1 MHKISLVL
9 ACLACVGRGRRMRN
23 PMEESIPSV
32 ESQTALHD
40 ARLLSEANESI
51 TEQSLRG
58 NPLKSVA
65 NLLLDFSPRPPVKPR
80 SAGARMV
87 IGEQAASF
95 GPATLLRKLKADL
108 PQFEWLAEGEGS
120 PNNKVDMPD
129 FVKATLA
136 QPTAPKRIHEHHE
149 RTERIRGR
157 FAQAQKDAAALKGML
172 IGEEDEKA
180 WWRTP
185 RDIPEGGRD
194 VTADD
199 PLTVLI
205 AGGGLAGLVTAA
217 ACHSKG
223 MKVAI
228 FEQASSYAP
237 YGGPIQIQSNALRA
251 IQRINPEIYEE
262 LVAAGTV
269 TADRTSGLKIGYRKG
284 NKLAGLYDRGDWLVR
299 FDTIGP
305 ALEAGLPA
313 TVVVDRPV
321 IQQILV
327 KYGFPEGT
335 VRIKSRIEKFED
347 LGNGRGVCATLED
360 GTKAYADVL
369 VGADGIWS
377 QIRKNLHNLDE
388 GAGGFAASGAAG
400 GALDDAEARKLA
412 RDTVRIAAKADRRY
426 SGFTCYAALA
436 PHRASNI
443 EEVSYQI
450 LLGEKKYFV
459 STDGGGER
467 QQWFALIRE
476 PAGGVDPEPTPED
489 PTPKLTRLRKEFSS
503 TDGDADGNKWDPFAL
518 ELIDASTEDDI
529 KRRDLY
535 DGAPLL
541 ANLDMQRWWS
551 PWAKGPVAICGDAA
565 HPMMP
570 NLGQGGCQSVEDGY
584 RLGEELG
591 DVKHTSK
598 IPGALGQ
605 YSRKRVIR
613 TSIVQ
618 GFAQLGSDLLVD
630 FDLMMTIPLIGPFF
644 LTMTQLSMPWILRF
658 LYTPEF

>member
-1 MHKISLVL
+1 MVRFTFAALAIMTTTGAAAFVPSSSRHNNMVSKTSSSSTTTTTTSL
-9 ACLACVGRGRRMRN
+9 
-23 PMEESIPSV
+23 
-32 ESQTALHD
+32 
-40 ARLLSEANESI
+40 
-51 TEQSLRG
+51 
-58 NPLKSVA
+58 
-65 NLLLDFSPRPPVKPR
+65 
-80 SAGARMV
+80 AG
-87 IGEQAASF
+87 GKQAESF
-95 GPATLLRKLKADL
+95 GPAQVIRDLKTKL
-108 PQFEWLAEGEGS
+108 PQIEWLATGGGN

-129 FVKATLA
+129 YVQAVLA
-136 QPTAPKRIHEHHE
+136 QPSAPKRQAESEE
-149 RTERIRGR
+149 RTDRIRTR
-157 FAQAQKDAAALKGML
+157 ADQAAADAKALRGML
-172 IGEEDEKA
+172 VGDDDAKA

-185 RDIPEGGRD
+185 SNTPKGGRQ
-194 VTADD
+194 VTKED
-199 PLTVLI
+199 PLTVLV

-217 ACHSKG
+217 ACHAKG
-223 MKVAI
+223 MKVAL

-251 IQRINPEIYEE
+251 IQRISQECYEE

-269 TADRTSGLKIGYRKG
+269 TADRVSGLKIGYKKG
-284 NKLAGLYDRGDWLVR
+284 NKLAGLYDAGDWLVR

-321 IQQILV
+321 IQQIFV
-327 KYGFPEGT
+327 KHGIPEGT
-335 VRIKSRIEKFED
+335 VRIKSRVESFED
-347 LGNGRGVCATLED
+347 LGDGRGVCATLAD

-369 VGADGIWS
+369 IGADGVWS
-377 QIRKNLHNLDE
+377 QIRKCLHGLAD

-400 GALDDAEARKLA
+400 GAIDDKEARKLA
-412 RDTVRIAAKADRRY
+412 RDTIRIAQQADRRY

-443 EEVSYQI
+443 EDVSYQI

-476 PAGGVDPEPTPED
+476 PAGGLDDEPTPED
-489 PTPKLTRLRKEFSS
+489 PNPKLTRLRNEFASAG
-503 TDGDADGNKWDPFAL
+503 DGDADGNVWDDFAL
-518 ELIDASTEDDI
+518 ELINASSEEDI

-541 ANLDMQRWWS
+541 ATLDPQRLLS

-570 NLGQGGCQSVEDGY
+570 NLGQGGCQSTEDGY
-584 RLGEELG
+584 RLGEDLG
-591 DVKHTSK
+591 SVSHTRDV
-598 IPGALGQ
+598 PGALGK
-605 YSRKRVIR
+605 YSRVRVIR
-613 TSIVQ
+613 TAIVQ

-630 FDLMMTIPLIGPFF
+630 FDLMMTIPVLGPFF

>member
-1 MHKISLVL
+1 MITHM
-9 ACLACVGRGRRMRN
+9 ACF
-23 PMEESIPSV
+23 
-32 ESQTALHD
+32 
-40 ARLLSEANESI
+40 LLPAF
-51 TEQSLRG
+51 
-58 NPLKSVA
+58 A
-65 NLLLDFSPRPPVKPR
+65 FSPSTHQL
-80 SAGARMV
+80 SARARTSVPSMV
-87 IGEQAASF
+87 IGKQASSF
-95 GPATLLRKLKADL
+95 GPASVLRQLKEDL
-108 PQFEWLAEGEGS
+108 PQFPWLAEGAGA
-120 PNNKVDMPD
+120 PRNKINMPD
-129 FVKATLA
+129 HIKEVLT
-136 QPTAPKRIHEHHE
+136 QPTAPHRQAENTE
-149 RTERIRGR
+149 RTERIRNR
-157 FAQAQKDAAALKGML
+157 AKQAAEDAAALRGML
-172 IGEEDEKA
+172 VGEEDDNA
-180 WWRTP
+180 WWRT
-185 RDIPEGGRD
+185 RRSVGKGGRE
-194 VTADD
+194 VTKDD
-199 PLTVLI
+199 PLTVLV

-217 ACHSKG
+217 ACHSLG
-223 MKVAI
+223 MKVAL

-251 IQRINPEIYEE
+251 IQRISPTLFEE
-262 LVAAGTV
+262 LVAAGTC
-269 TADRTSGLKIGYRKG
+269 TADRVSGLKIGYRKG

-327 KYGFPEGT
+327 KHGFPEGT
-335 VRIKSRIEKFED
+335 VRIKSRIETFED
-347 LGNGRGVCATLED
+347 LGDGQGVCATLSD

-369 VGADGIWS
+369 VGADGVWS
-377 QIRKNLHNLDE
+377 QIRKVMHGLGD

-412 RDTVRIAAKADRRY
+412 RDTVKIAAQANRRY

-450 LLGEKKYFV
+450 LLGDKKYFV

-476 PAGGVDPEPTPED
+476 PAGGVDPEPTAED
-489 PTPKLTRLRKEFSS
+489 PHPKLTRLRKEFSD
-503 TDGDADGNKWDPFAL
+503 TMGDADGNVWDPFAL
-518 ELIDASTEDDI
+518 ELINASDEADI

-541 ANLDMQRWWS
+541 ATVDPQRLIS
-551 PWAKGPVAICGDAA
+551 PWAKGPVALCGDAA

-570 NLGQGGCQSVEDGY
+570 NLGQGGCQATEDGY
-584 RLGEELG
+584 RLAQELATVG
-591 DVKHTSK
+591 HTK
-598 IPGALGQ
+598 QVPGALSK
-605 YSRKRVIR
+605 YSRIRVIR
-613 TSIVQ
+613 TAIVQ

-630 FDLMMTIPLIGPFF
+630 FDLMMTIPILGPFF

>member
-1 MHKISLVL
+1 
-9 ACLACVGRGRRMRN
+9 MRFVHGYAVAAAALSMTTGAGAFAPVVPRN
-23 PMEESIPSV
+23 VVSVVPATTAATTTTALGVTGQQAESI
-32 ESQTALHD
+32 
-40 ARLLSEANESI
+40 
-51 TEQSLRG
+51 
-58 NPLKSVA
+58 
-65 NLLLDFSPRPPVKPR
+65 
-80 SAGARMV
+80 
-87 IGEQAASF
+87 
-95 GPATLLRKLKADL
+95 GPAQLLRKLKADL
-108 PQFEWLAEGEGS
+108 PQIDWLADGAGDPS
-120 PNNKVDMPD
+120 NKIDVPNHVRAVLSKPGAPQREAESDD
-129 FVKATLA
+129 R
-136 QPTAPKRIHEHHE
+136 TA
-149 RTERIRGR
+149 RIRTR
-157 FAQAQKDAAALKGML
+157 AAEAAADARELKGML
-172 IGEEDEKA
+172 LGKEDEAA
-180 WWRTP
+180 WWRTQ
-185 RDIPEGGRD
+185 RDTPKGGRE
-194 VTADD
+194 VTEDD

-217 ACHSKG
+217 AAHAKG

-251 IQRINPEIYEE
+251 IQRINPSVYEE
-262 LVAAGTV
+262 LVAAGTC
-269 TADRTSGLKIGYRKG
+269 TADRVSGLKIGYKKG
-284 NKLAGLYDRGDWLVR
+284 NKLAGLYDAGDWLVR
-299 FDTIGP
+299 FDTVGP

-327 KYGFPEGT
+327 KHGLPEGT
-335 VRIKSRIEKFED
+335 VRIKSRVESYEN
-347 LGNGRGVCATLED
+347 LGDGRGVKATLED
-360 GTKAYADVL
+360 GTIAYADAL

-377 QIRKNLHNLDE
+377 QVRKCIHNLDE

-412 RDTVRIAAKADRRY
+412 RDTVAIAASADRRF

-443 EEVSYQI
+443 EDVSYQI

-476 PAGGVDPEPTPED
+476 EAGGVDPEPTPED
-489 PTPKLTRLRKEFSS
+489 PTPKLTRLRKEFAATGSG
-503 TDGDADGNKWDPFAL
+503 DGDGNVWDPFAL
-518 ELIDASTEDDI
+518 ELIDASSEEEI

-541 ANLDMQRWWS
+541 TTFDPRRLLN
-551 PWAKGPVAICGDAA
+551 PWAKGPVALCGDAA

-570 NLGQGGCQSVEDGY
+570 NLGQGGCQSTEDAY
-584 RLGEELG
+584 RLVEELSA
-591 DVKHTSK
+591 VTQTRQVPVQLAK
-598 IPGALGQ
+598 
-605 YSRKRVIR
+605 YSRQRVIR
-613 TSIVQ
+613 TAIVQ

-630 FDLMMTIPLIGPFF
+630 FDLMMTLPLLGPFF
-644 LTMTQLSMPWILRF
+644 LTMTQLSMPWVLRF

>member
-1 MHKISLVL
+1 MQLAHLLLSVL
-9 ACLACVGRGRRMRN
+9 ALV
-23 PMEESIPSV
+23 PS
-32 ESQTALHD
+32 HK
-40 ARLLSEANESI
+40 LS
-51 TEQSLRG
+51 R
-58 NPLKSVA
+58 
-65 NLLLDFSPRPPVKPR
+65 PR
-80 SAGARMV
+80 AGGAAMV
-87 IGEQAASF
+87 IGKQAASF
-95 GPATLLRKLKADL
+95 GPASLLRQLKAGL
-108 PQFEWLAEGEGS
+108 PQIAWLAEGEGS
-120 PNNKVDMPD
+120 DRNKENMPAH
-129 FVKATLA
+129 VKEVLSR
-136 QPTAPKRIHEHHE
+136 PGAPVRE
-149 RTERIRGR
+149 RENAARTRAIRDR
-157 FAQAQKDAAALKGML
+157 AAAAAADAAALKGML
-172 IGEEDEKA
+172 VGEDDSRA
-180 WWRTP
+180 WWRSP
-185 RDIPEGGRD
+185 RDTPAGGR
-194 VTADD
+194 VVSAEE

-217 ACHSKG
+217 ACHSLG
-223 MKVAI
+223 MKVAL

-251 IQRINPEIYEE
+251 LQKISPTVFEE
-262 LVAAGTV
+262 LVAAGTC
-269 TADRTSGLKIGYRKG
+269 TADRVSGLKIGYRKG

-327 KYGFPEGT
+327 KHGFPPGT
-335 VRIKSRIEKFED
+335 VRIKSRIESFED
-347 LGNGRGVCATLED
+347 LGESRGVCATLSD
-360 GTKAYADVL
+360 GSKAYADVL
-369 VGADGIWS
+369 VGADGVWS
-377 QIRKNLHNLDE
+377 QIRKVMHGLGD

-400 GALDDAEARKLA
+400 GALDDKEARRLA
-412 RDTVRIAAKADRRY
+412 RDTVKIAAKANRRY

-476 PAGGVDPEPTPED
+476 PAGGVDPEPTEED
-489 PTPKLTRLRKEFSS
+489 PHPKLTRLRKEFSD
-503 TDGDADGNKWDPFAL
+503 TVGDADGNVWDPFAL
-518 ELIDASTEDDI
+518 ELINASAEEDI

-541 ANLDMQRWWS
+541 ATLDPQRLLS
-551 PWAKGPVAICGDAA
+551 PWAKGPVALCGDAA

-570 NLGQGGCQSVEDGY
+570 NLGQGGCQATEDGY
-584 RLGEELG
+584 RLAQELAA
-591 DVKHTSK
+591 VRHTK
-598 IPGALGQ
+598 EVPGALSK
-605 YSRKRVIR
+605 YSRIRVIR
-613 TSIVQ
+613 TAIVQ

-630 FDLMMTIPLIGPFF
+630 FDLMMTIPLLGPFF

>member
-1 MHKISLVL
+1 
-9 ACLACVGRGRRMRN
+9 
-23 PMEESIPSV
+23 
-32 ESQTALHD
+32 
-40 ARLLSEANESI
+40 
-51 TEQSLRG
+51 
-58 NPLKSVA
+58 
-65 NLLLDFSPRPPVKPR
+65 
-80 SAGARMV
+80 
-87 IGEQAASF
+87 
-95 GPATLLRKLKADL
+95 LRKLKADA
-108 PQFEWLAEGEGS
+108 PQFPWLAEGHGN
-120 PNNKVDMPD
+120 PANKIDMPEH
-129 FVKATLA
+129 VKSVLA
-136 QPTAPKRIHEHHE
+136 QPQAPRRVAESSE
-149 RTERIRGR
+149 RTARIRNR
-157 FAQAQKDAAALKGML
+157 FEEARKDAAALKGML
-172 IGEEDEKA
+172 VGKEDETA
-180 WWRTP
+180 WWRTQREVP
-185 RDIPEGGRD
+185 KGGRA

-199 PLTVLI
+199 PLTVMI

-217 ACHSKG
+217 ACHAKG

-251 IQRINPEIYEE
+251 LQRINKDVFDD

-269 TADRTSGLKIGYRKG
+269 TADRISGLKIGYRRG

-305 ALEAGLPA
+305 ALEAGLPV

-327 KYGFPEGT
+327 KHGFPEGT
-335 VRIKSRIEKFED
+335 VRIKSRIERYED
-347 LGNGRGVCATLED
+347 LGDGHGIEATLSD

-369 VGADGIWS
+369 VGADGVWS
-377 QIRKNLHNLDE
+377 QVRKNLHGLGE

-412 RDTVRIAAKADRRY
+412 RETVRVAAQADRRY
-426 SGFTCYAALA
+426 SGFTCYAALT

-443 EEVSYQI
+443 ENVSYQI

-489 PTPKLTRLRKEFSS
+489 PHPKLTRLRKEFSS
-503 TDGDADGNKWDPFAL
+503 TDGDADGNVWDPFAL
-518 ELIDASTEDDI
+518 ELINAATEDDV

-541 ANLDMQRWWS
+541 ATLDPQRLLS
-551 PWAKGPVAICGDAA
+551 PWAKGPVALCGDAA

-570 NLGQGGCQSVEDGY
+570 NLGQGGCQATEDAD
-584 RLGEELG
+584 RLAEELSQ
-591 DVKHTSK
+591 VKKTTD
-598 IPGALGQ
+598 IPGALGF

-613 TSIVQ
+613 TAIVQ

-630 FDLMMTIPLIGPFF
+630 FDLMMTIPFIGPFF

>member
-1 MHKISLVL
+1 MNGGYAFIKRTSLVAIDLRVPHGFPMLSQALL
-9 ACLACVGRGRRMRN
+9 A
-23 PMEESIPSV
+23 
-32 ESQTALHD
+32 AL
-40 ARLLSEANESI
+40 SF
-51 TEQSLRG
+51 
-58 NPLKSVA
+58 VA
-65 NLLLDFSPRPPVKPR
+65 TPRPTAHVAPR
-80 SAGARMV
+80 SPASAMV
-87 IGEQAASF
+87 TGQQAESF
-95 GPATLLRKLKADL
+95 GPASLLRKLKADL
-108 PQFEWLAEGEGS
+108 PQFPWLAEGAGS
-120 PNNKVDMPD
+120 EHNKVDMPD
-129 FVKATLA
+129 GVRAVLA
-136 QPTAPKRIHEHHE
+136 QPEAPTRIAENPE
-149 RTERIRGR
+149 RTARIRGR
-157 FAQAQKDAAALKGML
+157 AEQAASDAAALRGML
-172 IGEEDEKA
+172 LGEEDAQA

-185 RDIPEGGRD
+185 RETPPGGRA
-194 VTADD
+194 VTKDD
-199 PLTVLI
+199 PLTVI
-205 AGGGLAGLVTAA
+205 VAGGGLAGLVTAA
-217 ACHSKG
+217 ACHANG

-251 IQRINPEIYEE
+251 IQRISPTVYEE

-269 TADRTSGLKIGYRKG
+269 TADRVSGLKIGYRKG

-299 FDTIGP
+299 FDTVGP
-305 ALEAGLPA
+305 AIEAGLPA

-327 KYGFPEGT
+327 KHGFPDGT
-335 VRIKSRIEKFED
+335 VRIKSRVETFED
-347 LGNGRGVCATLED
+347 RGDGRGVCATLSD

-369 VGADGIWS
+369 VGADGVWS
-377 QIRKNLHNLDE
+377 QVRKVLHGLGD

-412 RDTVRIAAKADRRY
+412 RDTIKIAAQADRRY

-443 EEVSYQI
+443 EDVSYQI

-476 PAGGVDPEPTPED
+476 PAGGVDPEPTADD
-489 PTPKLTRLRKEFSS
+489 PHPKLTRLRKEFSD
-503 TDGDADGNKWDPFAL
+503 TAGDADGNVWDPFAL
-518 ELIDASTEDDI
+518 ELINAADEADI

-541 ANLDMQRWWS
+541 ATLDPQRLVS
-551 PWAKGPVAICGDAA
+551 PWAKGPVALCGDAA

-570 NLGQGGCQSVEDGY
+570 NLGQGGCQSTEDGY
-584 RLGEELG
+584 RLVTELAA
-591 DVKHTSK
+591 VSHTSEV
-598 IPGALGQ
+598 PSALGK
-605 YSRKRVIR
+605 YSRVRVIR

-644 LTMTQLSMPWILRF
+644 LTMTQLSMPWVLRF

>member
-1 MHKISLVL
+1 MRFESYTVGTLLMVSTTVTAFMSVNPGKVRQSSSLS
-9 ACLACVGRGRRMRN
+9 M
-23 PMEESIPSV
+23 
-32 ESQTALHD
+32 
-40 ARLLSEANESI
+40 
-51 TEQSLRG
+51 
-58 NPLKSVA
+58 
-65 NLLLDFSPRPPVKPR
+65 
-80 SAGARMV
+80 AGL
-87 IGEQAASF
+87 QAESF
-95 GPATLLRKLKADL
+95 GPASALRKLKSDL
-108 PQFEWLAEGEGS
+108 PQIEWLAEGGGN
-120 PNNKVDMPD
+120 PNNKIDMPD
-129 FVKATLA
+129 HVKAILD
-136 QPTAPKRIHEHHE
+136 QPDAPKRVAESDE
-149 RTERIRGR
+149 RTNKIRGR
-157 FAQAQKDAAALKGML
+157 ADEAAADAAELRGML
-172 IGEEDEKA
+172 VGKEDESA
-180 WWRTP
+180 WWRKQ
-185 RDIPEGGRD
+185 RDVPKGGRE
-194 VTADD
+194 VTKDD
-199 PLTVLI
+199 PLTVLV

-217 ACHSKG
+217 ACHAKG

-251 IQRINPEIYEE
+251 IQSISNECYEE

-269 TADRTSGLKIGYRKG
+269 TADRVSGLKIGYKKG
-284 NKLAGLYDRGDWLVR
+284 NKLAGLYDAGDWLVR

-321 IQQILV
+321 IQQIFV
-327 KYGFPEGT
+327 KHGIPEGT
-335 VRIKSRIEKFED
+335 VRIKSRVSTFED
-347 LGNGRGVCATLED
+347 LGNGQGICATLED
-360 GTKAYADVL
+360 GTKAYSDVL

-377 QIRKNLHNLDE
+377 QVRKNLHGLGD

-400 GALDDAEARKLA
+400 GAIDDAEARKLA
-412 RDTVRIAAKADRRY
+412 RDTVKIAESADRRF

-443 EEVSYQI
+443 EDVSYQI

-459 STDGGGER
+459 STDGGGDR

-489 PTPKLTRLRKEFSS
+489 PHPKLTRLRKEFAM
-503 TDGDADGNKWDPFAL
+503 DGDGDEDGNVWDPFAL
-518 ELIDASTEDDI
+518 ELINAASEDDI

-541 ANLDMQRWWS
+541 ATLDPQRIIS
-551 PWAKGPVAICGDAA
+551 PWAKGPVALCGDAA

-570 NLGQGGCQSVEDGY
+570 NLGQGGCQSTEDGY

-591 DVKHTSK
+591 TVTHTK
-598 IPGALGQ
+598 DIPWALGK
-605 YSRKRVIR
+605 YSRVRVIR
-613 TSIVQ
+613 TAIVQ

-630 FDLMMTIPLIGPFF
+630 FDLMMTIPLLGPFF

-658 LYTPEF
+658 LYTAEF

>member
-1 MHKISLVL
+1 
-9 ACLACVGRGRRMRN
+9 
-23 PMEESIPSV
+23 
-32 ESQTALHD
+32 
-40 ARLLSEANESI
+40 
-51 TEQSLRG
+51 
-58 NPLKSVA
+58 
-65 NLLLDFSPRPPVKPR
+65 
-80 SAGARMV
+80 MV
-87 IGEQAASF
+87 IGEQATSF
-95 GPATLLRKLKADL
+95 GPASVLRKLKADL
-108 PQFEWLAEGEGS
+108 PQFPWLAEGHGS
-120 PNNKVDMPD
+120 PDNKVDMPD
-129 FVKATLA
+129 HVRAVLAT
-136 QPTAPKRIHEHHE
+136 PNAPKREPESAE
-149 RTERIRGR
+149 RTARIRGR
-157 FAQAQKDAAALKGML
+157 FEEAAADAAALKNML
-172 IGEEDEKA
+172 VGEDDAMA
-180 WWRTP
+180 WWRTNP
-185 RDIPEGGRD
+185 NTPSGGRE
-194 VTADD
+194 VTPDK
-199 PLTVLI
+199 PLTVLV

-217 ACHSKG
+217 ACHAKG

-251 IQRINPEIYEE
+251 IQRINPTAYEE
-262 LVAAGTV
+262 LVKAGTV
-269 TADRTSGLKIGYRKG
+269 TADRVSGLKIGYRKG

-327 KYGFPEGT
+327 KHGFPAGT
-335 VRIKSRIEKFED
+335 VRIDSRIESYVD
-347 LGNGRGVCATLED
+347 LGDGRGVVATLSD

-369 VGADGIWS
+369 VGADGVWS
-377 QIRKNLHNLDE
+377 QIRKCLHGLGE

-412 RDTVRIAAKADRRY
+412 RDTVRIAAQADRRY

-436 PHRASNI
+436 KHRASNI
-443 EEVSYQI
+443 EDVSYQI

-476 PAGGVDPEPTPED
+476 PAGGVDEEPTAEN
-489 PTPKLTRLRKEFSS
+489 PTPKLTRLRNEFA
-503 TDGDADGNKWDPFAL
+503 DAGAGDPDGNVWDSFAL
-518 ELIDASTEDDI
+518 ELINASDESDI

-541 ANLDMQRWWS
+541 ATLDPQRLLS
-551 PWAKGPVAICGDAA
+551 PWAKGPVALCGDAA

-570 NLGQGGCQSVEDGY
+570 NLGQGGCQSTEDGY
-584 RLGEELG
+584 RLGEELASVG
-591 DVKHTSK
+591 HTREVV
-598 IPGALGQ
+598 GALGQ
-605 YSRKRVIR
+605 YSRTRVIR
-613 TSIVQ
+613 TAIVQ

-630 FDLMMTIPLIGPFF
+630 FDLMMTIPLLGPFF
-644 LTMTQLSMPWILRF
+644 LTATQLSMPWILRF

>member
-1 MHKISLVL
+1 MGRFEKYTIGCLMV
-9 ACLACVGRGRRMRN
+9 ACLVGEAIAFST
-23 PMEESIPSV
+23 PQ
-32 ESQTALHD
+32 QTIVSSTQL
-40 ARLLSEANESI
+40 N
-51 TEQSLRG
+51 
-58 NPLKSVA
+58 
-65 NLLLDFSPRPPVKPR
+65 
-80 SAGARMV
+80 V
-87 IGEQAASF
+87 IGQQAESF
-95 GPATLLRKLKADL
+95 GPAQAIRKFKDAL
-108 PQFEWLAEGEGS
+108 PQIDWLAEGHGS
-120 PNNKVDMPD
+120 PDNKVNMPNY
-129 FVKATLA
+129 VKKVLA
-136 QPTAPKRIHEHHE
+136 QPTAPKRENE
-149 RTERIRGR
+149 SEDRTHRIRSR
-157 FAQAQKDAAALKGML
+157 YQEAAADAAALKGMCV
-172 IGEEDEKA
+172 GEKDEQA
-180 WWRTP
+180 WWRQP
-185 RDIPEGGRD
+185 IDIPAGGRA
-194 VTADD
+194 VTKEE
-199 PLTVLI
+199 PLRVLV

-217 ACHSKG
+217 ACHAKG

-251 IQRINPEIYEE
+251 IQRISPKCYEE
-262 LVAAGTV
+262 LVEAGTV
-269 TADRTSGLKIGYRKG
+269 TADRVSGLKIGYRKG
-284 NKLAGLYDRGDWLVR
+284 NKLAGLYDAGDWLVR

-321 IQQILV
+321 IQQIMV
-327 KYGFPEGT
+327 KHGLPEGT
-335 VRIKSRIEKFED
+335 VRIKSRIQSYED
-347 LGNGRGVCATLED
+347 LGDGRGIVATLED

-377 QIRKNLHNLDE
+377 QIRKILHGLGE

-400 GALDDAEARKLA
+400 GAIDDKEARKLA
-412 RDTVRIAAKADRRY
+412 RDTVKIAAQADRRF

-443 EEVSYQI
+443 EDVSYQI

-489 PTPKLTRLRKEFSS
+489 PTPKLTRLRKEFAAIGSG
-503 TDGDADGNKWDPFAL
+503 GDADGNEWDPFAL
-518 ELIDASTEDDI
+518 ELINASSEEDI

-541 ANLDMQRWWS
+541 ATPDVQRLWS
-551 PWAKGPVAICGDAA
+551 PWAKGPVALCGDAA

-570 NLGQGGCQSVEDGY
+570 NLGQGGCQATEDSF

-591 DVKHTSK
+591 EVTHTK
-598 IPGALGQ
+598 NIPGALGK
-605 YSRKRVIR
+605 YSRVRVIR
-613 TSIVQ
+613 TAIIQ

-630 FDLMMTIPLIGPFF
+630 FDLMMTIPLLGPFF
-644 LTMTQLSMPWILRF
+644 LKMTQLSMPWILRF
-658 LYTPEF
+658 LYTSEF